1 MVLDAEP
8 LPDQRRDARGGPE
21 LGGEAELARHSL
33 EPGEHLPLLFAAE
46 LGRGPGV
53 RDRVEGLVAPL
64 SGGGDPT
71 ANAPIA
77 DAEDAGHF
85 GDGRSVPDSPDGAPA
100 TPYELLGTSVWSH
113 AREQTRSADCR
124 KIKSADRPEEMRTL
138 AD

>member
-1 MVLDAEP
+1 
-8 LPDQRRDARGGPE
+8 
-21 LGGEAELARHSL
+21 
-33 EPGEHLPLLFAAE
+33 LPLLFAAE